1 MSFKLSLASA
11 ALFSAVGAC
20 FGMITSTQA
29 DLLNLTLDGVKFT
42 DGGAAS
48 GTFTFNTTTNA
59 LSNISITTTPGSVMP
74 GTTYT
79 GAPITWISPTMMPL
93 CTGPVSCFDFQAN
106 SAQAGGAALAGLQ
119 LAIASLPTTASP
131 SVPII
136 QSTLFNGGS
145 FECDFCFTEFEDGRF
160 ITAGS
165 IDIAGMPTFQAPS
178 SVLDCPA

>member
-1 MSFKLSLASA
+1 
-11 ALFSAVGAC
+11 
-20 FGMITSTQA
+20 
-29 DLLNLTLDGVKFT
+29 
-42 DGGAAS
+42 
-48 GTFTFNTTTNA
+48 
-59 LSNISITTTPGSVMP
+59 
-74 GTTYT
+74 
-79 GAPITWISPTMMPL
+79 MMPL

-165 IDIAGMPTFQAPS
+165 IDIAGMPTVPGPIVGAGLPGLILASGGLLGWWRRRQRNA
-178 SVLDCPA
+178 